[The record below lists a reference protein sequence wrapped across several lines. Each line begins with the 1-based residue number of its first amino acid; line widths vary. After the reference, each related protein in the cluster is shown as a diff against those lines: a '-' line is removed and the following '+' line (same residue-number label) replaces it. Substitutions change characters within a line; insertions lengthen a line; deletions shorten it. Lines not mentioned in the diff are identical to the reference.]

1 MSNIEM
7 ENGPIF
13 RGSRSGMSMV
23 RDLWWKGFTNKVNF
37 EFRVKEWW
45 MEKVEKRKMG
55 WDKRGEVKL
64 VHEVP

>member
-37 EFRVKEWW
+37 EFRVKE
-45 MEKVEKRKMG
+45 
-55 WDKRGEVKL
+55 
-64 VHEVP
+64 